1 MLRFSK
7 EDVKYPI
14 ISRLRVREWLLCL
27 IKLEGAKDGDIL
39 IVFCSDAFLLEF
51 NQKYLNH
58 NTLTDIITFDY
69 SENGAIHG
77 ELYIS
82 TERVK
87 DNAQSHQTT
96 DTEEVLR
103 VMAHGV
109 LHLLGYKDKKEEQR
123 AQMRKMEE
131 FALDLWRKM
140 DL

>member
-27 IKLEGAKDGDIL
+27 IKLEGAKVGDIL